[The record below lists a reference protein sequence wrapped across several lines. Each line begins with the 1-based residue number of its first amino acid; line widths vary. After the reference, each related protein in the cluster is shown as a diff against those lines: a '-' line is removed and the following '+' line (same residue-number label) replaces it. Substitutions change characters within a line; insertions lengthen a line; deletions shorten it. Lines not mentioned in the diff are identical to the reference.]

1 MVFHRFLQPSES
13 MGSSKVNI
21 DFPDFPEKYESW
33 WLMVVDR
40 PLWKIWVRQLGWL
53 FPIYGEIKNV
63 PNHQPVLISF
73 CPWIPRNC
81 LGSSKAAFTMDL
93 AAASAASLEE
103 TSALTSLGRTKSL
116 MEIWGIGPST
126 SYRVFHG
133 FLGISE
139 GGIPGVP
146 FRVLLIFQL
155 QPQLNPIDSAGQ
167 NTSPPDQALR
177 SADLWRLRATTDEYE
192 KRIEDFYDNHDES
205 GELHLPRLAAA
216 EHIENSI
223 ASQDD
228 CISTFTLKFL
238 EFAVVIS
245 QAASNPWGGTWHH
258 MARRKN
264 AAKDHRPLARLRPS
278 QDLTSSLVRCLDSF
292 QQSNP
297 HSWQRCFMMFL

>member
-33 WLMVVDR
+33 WLMVVDQ

-126 SYRVFHG
+126 SYRAFHG

-139 GGIPGVP
+139 GGVPGISRGFP
-146 FRVLLIFQL
+146 WFSWHFSG
-155 QPQLNPIDSAGQ
+155 DSW
-167 NTSPPDQALR
+167 R
-177 SADLWRLRATTDEYE
+177 S
-192 KRIEDFYDNHDES
+192 F
-205 GELHLPRLAAA
+205 
-216 EHIENSI
+216 
-223 ASQDD
+223 
-228 CISTFTLKFL
+228 
-238 EFAVVIS
+238 
-245 QAASNPWGGTWHH
+245 
-258 MARRKN
+258 
-264 AAKDHRPLARLRPS
+264 
-278 QDLTSSLVRCLDSF
+278 
-292 QQSNP
+292 
-297 HSWQRCFMMFL
+297 

>member
-133 FLGISE
+133 FLGISKGGFLAFLLEFSWYFSCNPNWIQLIVQAKTHRHLIKHCALQISE
-139 GGIPGVP
+139 GYGLPLMNTRKG
-146 FRVLLIFQL
+146 LKIFMITMTNL
-155 QPQLNPIDSAGQ
+155 G
-167 NTSPPDQALR
+167 
-177 SADLWRLRATTDEYE
+177 
-192 KRIEDFYDNHDES
+192 
-205 GELHLPRLAAA
+205 
-216 EHIENSI
+216 NSI
-223 ASQDD
+223 CHALLLL
-228 CISTFTLKFL
+228 STSKTP
-238 EFAVVIS
+238 S
-245 QAASNPWGGTWHH
+245 QAKTIAS
-258 MARRKN
+258 
-264 AAKDHRPLARLRPS
+264 PLS
-278 QDLTSSLVRCLDSF
+278 HSNSWSL
-292 QQSNP
+292 Q
-297 HSWQRCFMMFL
+297 W